1 MSFENTLGKIA
12 ATVVTAPRPLIDVAV
27 RRSPVQSAHVSR
39 RRLYRTVENA
49 YMVVMAVEDLDMEML
64 ALPPQARP
72 VLVAQRDALMA
83 QLYGMLGWP
92 GDAEDE
98 GLVRLLGLG
107 KAQRLVGRVASLAGP
122 VCAGCWAH
130 DVRYVMGY

>member
-1 MSFENTLGKIA
+1 M
-12 ATVVTAPRPLIDVAV
+12 
-27 RRSPVQSAHVSR
+27 QSVHVSR